1 MDKNKDITLRR
12 FANEDADDVSQL
24 IIDNLSSV
32 NIHDYGEEAI
42 RQLIPFYS
50 PRWLTQ
56 FAQNGEM
63 YVAEIHSRIVG
74 TATLEQDRIRNV
86 FVRTDCHRQGIG
98 RILMQHIE
106 GIARQKDKSRLFL
119 HAGVSAAGFYQ
130 NLGFFQVDVME
141 ENIGTIPIKMI
152 RMEKLIP
159 LE

>member
-1 MDKNKDITLRR
+1 MDNNKDITIRR

-32 NIHDYGEEAI
+32 NIHDYGEEAV

-74 TATLEQDRIRNV
+74 TATLEQDRIRNM
-86 FVRTDCHRQGIG
+86 FVLADYHRQGIG

-106 GIARQKDKSRLFL
+106 GIARQKGKSRLFL
-119 HAGVSAAGFYQ
+119 HAGISAVGFYQ

-141 ENIGTIPIKMI
+141 ENIGIIPIKMI